1 MSGLLQALALVAVF
15 AVPGFAQDDAAP
27 SQTDRGQTALERWN
41 RLDPEQQERM
51 RGRFERW
58 QKLSV
63 EERDEYKRR
72 SDELGR
78 ARKEALRQLRK
89 EDRERFETLDKATQD
104 GVLRELT
111 HLTLVERTQ
120 RLRDKLPPE
129 AQARLEGASP
139 EERRAILHE
148 LRRGELHK
156 AGERALEDLARKL
169 GLAEEEIDAIRALP
183 RRERHEKLLALKRRA
198 IESGALDGMRP
209 EDVDERSWEKMR
221 DLPPRDFAR
230 DLFRHKDR
238 GDMSRGDRKRR
249 QIQEMLMPTL
259 DELIE
264 VSRAPGAERR
274 ALMERLVRTRVQ
286 AEPAGNDKLPKGL
299 LEDMQSASDHEFIRR
314 LRHFTRPPRHPE
326 GHSRRPGE
334 EGRARPR
341 EQGRGRAG
349 DGGRPGPAGG
359 PDHPRGGDRPG
370 PQRDRRAKPDGVR
383 DARHFQGPREV
394 ARRPRRLFGFKRA
407 SLG

>member
-1 MSGLLQALALVAVF
+1 MSRLLQTLALVAVF
-15 AVPGFAQDDAAP
+15 AAPGLSQDAAGP
-27 SQTDRGQTALERWN
+27 SQADRGQTALERGN

-111 HLTLVERTQ
+111 HLMLVERTQ

-169 GLAEEEIDAIRALP
+169 GLTEEEIEVVRALD
-183 RRERHEKLLALKRRA
+183 EAGLAMDG
-198 IESGALDGMRP
+198 EGAGQGSN
-209 EDVDERSWEKMR
+209 E
-221 DLPPRDFAR
+221 
-230 DLFRHKDR
+230 
-238 GDMSRGDRKRR
+238 
-249 QIQEMLMPTL
+249 
-259 DELIE
+259 
-264 VSRAPGAERR
+264 
-274 ALMERLVRTRVQ
+274 
-286 AEPAGNDKLPKGL
+286 
-299 LEDMQSASDHEFIRR
+299 
-314 LRHFTRPPRHPE
+314 
-326 GHSRRPGE
+326 E
-334 EGRARPR
+334 EGG
-341 EQGRGRAG
+341 QGGRAG
-349 DGGRPGPAGG
+349 LQRGTMSGLDPSSETPTDGLAQETWEGPEGALGPGTHWPEE
-359 PDHPRGGDRPG
+359 HRGVV
-370 PQRDRRAKPDGVR
+370 RRRVEEVR
-383 DARHFQGPREV
+383 TQETESDD
-394 ARRPRRLFGFKRA
+394 
-407 SLG
+407 

>member
-1 MSGLLQALALVAVF
+1 MSRLLQTLALVAVF
-15 AVPGFAQDDAAP
+15 AAPSVSQDDATP
-27 SQTDRGQTALERWN
+27 SQADRGQTALERWN

-51 RGRFERW
+51 RSRFERW

-169 GLAEEEIDAIRALP
+169 GLTEQEIEAVRALP
-183 RRERHEKLLALKRRA
+183 HKERHERLLALKRSA
-198 IESGALDGMRP
+198 IESGAMEGMRP

-230 DLFRHKDR
+230 DLFRHRDR
-238 GDMSRGDRKRR
+238 GDMSRHDRKRR

-264 VSRAPGAERR
+264 VSRAPEGERR
-274 ALMERLVRTRVQ
+274 ALMESLVRARVQ
-286 AEPAGNDKLPKGL
+286 AEDDKLPKGL
-299 LEDMQSASDHEFIRR
+299 LEDMQSATDHEFIRR
-314 LRHFTRPPRHPE
+314 LRHFTRPPRDPE
-326 GHSRRPGE
+326 GRSRRPGE
-334 EGRARPR
+334 EGRTRPHEKR
-341 EQGRGRAG
+341 PERAG
-349 DGGRPGPAGG
+349 QPRRVD
-359 PDHPRGGDRPG
+359 PRGGGEPG
-370 PQRDRRAKPDGVR
+370 SGS
-383 DARHFQGPREV
+383 G
-394 ARRPRRLFGFKRA
+394 RPRPERER
-407 SLG
+407 S

>member
-1 MSGLLQALALVAVF
+1 MSRLLQALALVAVF
-15 AVPGFAQDDAAP
+15 AAPSFSQDDAAP
-27 SQTDRGQTALERWN
+27 SQADRGQTALERWN

-58 QKLSV
+58 QKLST

-72 SDELGR
+72 SDEVGR

-120 RLRDKLPPE
+120 RLRGKLPPE

-156 AGERALEDLARKL
+156 AGERALEDLAGKL
-169 GLAEEEIDAIRALP
+169 GLTEEEIEAVRALP
-183 RRERHEKLLALKRRA
+183 HRERHERLLALKRRA
-198 IESGALDGMRP
+198 IESGVMDGMRP
-209 EDVDERSWEKMR
+209 KDVDERSWEKMR

-238 GDMSRGDRKRR
+238 GDMSRRDRKRR

-264 VSRAPGAERR
+264 VSRAPGPERR
-274 ALMERLVRTRVQ
+274 ALMESLVRTRVQ
-286 AEPAGNDKLPKGL
+286 AETAGNDKLPKGL
-299 LEDMQSASDHEFIRR
+299 LEDMQSATDHEFIRR
-314 LRHFTRPPRHPE
+314 LHHFTRQPRGSKEH
-326 GHSRRPGE
+326 HRHPGE
-334 EGRARPR
+334 EGPQRLRDQRP
-341 EQGRGRAG
+341 GRAG
-349 DGGRPGPAGG
+349 DAGRSGPA
-359 PDHPRGGDRPG
+359 DADRAG
-370 PQRDRRAKPDGVR
+370 PQRERRARPERVR
-383 DARHFQGPREV
+383 DARHFQ
-394 ARRPRRLFGFKRA
+394 
-407 SLG
+407 

>member
-1 MSGLLQALALVAVF
+1 MSRLLQTLALLALF
-15 AVPGFAQDDAAP
+15 ATPGSSQDDAAP
-27 SQTDRGQTALERWN
+27 SQTDRGQAALERWN
-41 RLDPEQQERM
+41 QLNPEQQERM
-51 RGRFERW
+51 RSRFERW

-72 SDELGR
+72 ADELGR

-89 EDRERFETLDKATQD
+89 EDRERFEALDKATQD

-111 HLTLVERTQ
+111 HLMLVERTQ

-169 GLAEEEIDAIRALP
+169 GLTEEEIEAIRALP
-183 RRERHEKLLALKRRA
+183 HKERHEKLLALKRSA
-198 IESGALDGMRP
+198 IESGVMDGKRP
-209 EDVDERSWEKMR
+209 KDVDERAWEKMR

-230 DLFRHKDR
+230 DLFRHRDHA
-238 GDMSRGDRKRR
+238 DMSRRDRKHR

-264 VSRAPGAERR
+264 VSRAPEGERR
-274 ALMERLVRTRVQ
+274 ALMENLVRTRVQ
-286 AEPAGNDKLPKGL
+286 AQAPEKGNIPKGL
-299 LEDMQSASDHEFIRR
+299 LEEMQAVSDNEFIRR
-314 LRHFTRPPRHPE
+314 LRHVTRPARSREAHP
-326 GHSRRPGE
+326 RRPGE
-334 EGRARPR
+334 EGTPRPR
-341 EQGRGRAG
+341 DQHPGRAG
-349 DGGRPGPAGG
+349 ESRRPGPPGPGYPRGGGRPNPK
-359 PDHPRGGDRPG
+359 RN
-370 PQRDRRAKPDGVR
+370 R
-383 DARHFQGPREV
+383 DASPER
-394 ARRPRRLFGFKRA
+394 ATDTRRLR
-407 SLG
+407 

>member
-1 MSGLLQALALVAVF
+1 MSRLLQALALVAVF
-15 AVPGFAQDDAAP
+15 VAPSFSQGDAAP
-27 SQTDRGQTALERWN
+27 SQTDRSQAALERWN

-72 SDELGR
+72 ADELGR

-89 EDRERFETLDKATQD
+89 EDRERFETLDKETQD

-120 RLRDKLPPE
+120 RLRGKLPPE
-129 AQARLEGASP
+129 AQARLDGASP

-148 LRRGELHK
+148 FRRSELHK
-156 AGERALEDLARKL
+156 AGERALEDLAGKL
-169 GLAEEEIDAIRALP
+169 GLTEEEIETIRSLP
-183 RRERHEKLLALKRRA
+183 HRERHEKLLALKRRA
-198 IESGALDGMRP
+198 IESGVMDGMRP
-209 EDVDERSWEKMR
+209 KDVDERSWEKMR

-238 GDMSRGDRKRR
+238 GDMSRRDRRRR
-249 QIQEMLMPTL
+249 QVQEMLMPTL

-274 ALMERLVRTRVQ
+274 ALMESLVRTRVQ
-286 AEPAGNDKLPKGL
+286 AETAGNDKLPKGL
-299 LEDMQSASDHEFIRR
+299 FEDMQSATDHEFIRR
-314 LRHFTRPPRHPE
+314 LRHFTRPPRDSEASP
-326 GHSRRPGE
+326 RRPGE
-334 EGRARPR
+334 EGRPRPHDQR
-341 EQGRGRAG
+341 PGRAG
-349 DGGRPGPAGG
+349 EAPRPGPAGG
-359 PDHPRGGDRPG
+359 PDRPRGGDRPG
-370 PQRDRRAKPDGVR
+370 SRRGRDGKPDGPG
-383 DARHFQGPREV
+383 A
-394 ARRPRRLFGFKRA
+394 ARRPQ
-407 SLG
+407 